1 MKINRAACCVLACIL
16 WLFSLTGCS
25 KEEPAFLK
33 EEPPFILGMDA
44 SCVPALEAG
53 GVRYYNKD
61 GKQQDVFQILAEA
74 GINYIRVRVWNDP
87 YDENGNGY
95 GGGNCDIQNAV
106 EIGKRAAKYGMKL
119 LVDFHYSDF
128 WADPG
133 KQMAPKAWAEMN
145 AQEKAEALYDFTC
158 DSLKK
163 LKDAGVIVGMV
174 QIGNETN
181 SGLAGETRW
190 EDMAALFS
198 AGAKAVRDT
207 LPDALVAVHFT
218 NPEKTGAYEYYAKQL
233 DHFGVDY
240 DVFASSY
247 YPQWHGSLENL
258 QQVLAHIN
266 ETYGKQVLVAETAHA
281 YTAQDL
287 DFHGNTVTADTVT
300 PYPKTPEGQA
310 AWVKDVAIAVSQI
323 PGGMGVFY
331 WEGTWISAGGNTYE
345 ENKTLWETYG
355 SGWASSWAASYDPED
370 AGKYYGGCAVEN
382 QAFFD
387 RNGRA
392 LESLDVFSSIQETLQ
407 KP

>member
-1 MKINRAACCVLACIL
+1 MKRNRAACCILACIL
-16 WLFSLTGCS
+16 WLFCLAGCG
-25 KEEPAFLK
+25 ETEPSFV
-33 EEPPFILGMDA
+33 LGMDA
-44 SCVPALEAG
+44 SAVPSLESG
-53 GVRYYNKD
+53 GIQYYNRE
-61 GKQQDVFQILAEA
+61 GKQQDVFQILADA
-74 GINYIRVRVWNDP
+74 GVNYIRVRVWNDP

-95 GGGNCDIQNAV
+95 GGGNCDIQKAL
-106 EIGKRAAKYGMKL
+106 EIGKRATRYGMKL

-133 KQMAPKAWAEMN
+133 KQMAPKAWKGMTIE
-145 AQEKAEALYDFTC
+145 EKVYALYSFTC
-158 DSLKK
+158 DSLEQLKK
-163 LKDAGVIVGMV
+163 AGVDVGMV

-190 EDMAALFS
+190 ENMAQLFS
-198 AGAKAVRDT
+198 AGARAVRDT

-218 NPEKTGAYEYYAKQL
+218 NPEKVGSYEYYAKQL
-233 DHFGVDY
+233 DKYAVDY

-258 QQVLAHIN
+258 QQVLTHIN
-266 ETYGKQVLVAETAHA
+266 KTYGKQVLVAETSHP
-281 YTAQDL
+281 YTAENL
-287 DFHGNTVTADTVT
+287 DFYGNTVNADTVT

-310 AWVKDVAIAVSQI
+310 AWVEDLAKVVSQI

-331 WEGTWISAGGNTYE
+331 WEGTWISAGGSTYE
-345 ENKTLWETYG
+345 ENKALWETYG
-355 SGWASSWAASYDPED
+355 SGWASSYAAGYDPKD

-387 RNGRA
+387 SSGRA
-392 LESLDVFSSIQETLQ
+392 LESLGVFSRVLEMLK